1 MIRLDCGRSSNLMV
15 GFFIFWLRGADDK
28 PCFSLCIVSIGKT
41 LHHQPI
47 THGDKWV
54 AEKCNS
60 VA

>member
-1 MIRLDCGRSSNLMV
+1 MIRLDCGRSSNLMLA
-15 GFFIFWLRGADDK
+15 FLSSGADDK

-47 THGDKWV
+47 AHGDKWV

>member
-1 MIRLDCGRSSNLMV
+1 MV
-15 GFFIFWLRGADDK
+15 GFFIIWLRGADDK

-41 LHHQPI
+41 LHQQPI
-47 THGDKWV
+47 AHGDKWV